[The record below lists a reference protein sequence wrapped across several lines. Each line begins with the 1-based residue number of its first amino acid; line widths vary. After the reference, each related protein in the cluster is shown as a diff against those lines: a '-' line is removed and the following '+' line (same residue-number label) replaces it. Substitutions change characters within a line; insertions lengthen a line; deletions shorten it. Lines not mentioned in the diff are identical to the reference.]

1 MRSISKNTV
10 TQDNALITASYAMGL
25 DEKRL
30 LVAAISKLDPESK
43 AWLQGRAEVEI
54 IVTEWADLYG
64 IKGKDV
70 YERLNE
76 ASKRLYDRSVRIYG
90 DSKKGKEL
98 RWLAAREYDDKAGR
112 VVLTFPAPIL
122 HYLTGM
128 IDEFTSYDLLGV
140 SGLKSIHS
148 VRMYELASQ
157 FKGTGWRNLTLEQ
170 IKEALNLGDSYNRWV
185 DLKKRVIDRAC
196 EEITAKSDLNL
207 EYEMIKRG
215 RNVVAIRLKIEEKDQ
230 LNLF

>member
-1 MRSISKNTV
+1 MSLSKNKV

-64 IKGKDV
+64 IRGKDV
-70 YERLNE
+70 YKRLNE

-90 DSKKGKEL
+90 DSRKGKEM
-98 RWLAAREYDDKAGR
+98 RWLGAREYDERSGR
-112 VVLTFPAPIL
+112 VVLTFPGPIL

-128 IDEFTSYDLLGV
+128 IDQFTSYDLLGV

-157 FKGTGWRNLTLEQ
+157 FKSTGWRQMSLEE
-170 IKEALNLGDSYNRWV
+170 IKEALNLGDSYPRWV

-196 EEITAKSDLNL
+196 DEITAKSDMDLS
-207 EYEMIKRG
+207 YEMIKRG
-215 RNVVAIRLKIEEKDQ
+215 RNVIAIRLRIEEKDQ